1 MKSYQRFLWWFFVV
15 VVVGVLLQ
23 MSVYLFISLS
33 SFLLWHSGKIDW
45 FQQSCFQSSSL
56 GWALNEHLS
65 DKSQLLVLQIMFC
78 LICSKANLACRK
90 QSHQMC
96 ISQLPS
102 GKLSVILSSQMSAFG
117 NIPFENSDQGSPKKC
132 HLLSHCCL
140 LIDLMYR
147 SLTVANE
154 VGLEWHIDLSI
165 CVECVEASHSL
176 HSSIIPF

>member
-1 MKSYQRFLWWFFVV
+1 
-15 VVVGVLLQ
+15 
-23 MSVYLFISLS
+23 MSIYLFIIYRAFS
-33 SFLLWHSGKIDW
+33 LWHSGKIDW

-102 GKLSVILSSQMSAFG
+102 GKLSVILCSQMSAFC
-117 NIPFENSDQGSPKKC
+117 NIPFENSDQGSPKNVTC
-132 HLLSHCCL
+132 SLSLLSAHWLDVSAFDYCKWSRTGMTHRFVYLCG
-140 LIDLMYR
+140 MRR
-147 SLTVANE
+147 SVTVYIH
-154 VGLEWHIDLSI
+154 L
-165 CVECVEASHSL
+165 
-176 HSSIIPF
+176 